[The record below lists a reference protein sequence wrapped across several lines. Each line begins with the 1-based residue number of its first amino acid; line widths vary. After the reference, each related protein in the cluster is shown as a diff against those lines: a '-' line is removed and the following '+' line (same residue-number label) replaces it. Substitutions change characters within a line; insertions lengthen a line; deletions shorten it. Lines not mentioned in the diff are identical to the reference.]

1 MTLSLTKKESQV
13 LDDVL
18 NYMIDYMQ
26 DRCWSTQDKLAFD
39 RIYLDSD
46 YIVDWWEAD
55 SYLYDDFDSPYM
67 EITK

>member
-1 MTLSLTKKESQV
+1 MKSYKVLYKEVMLHHFIVPAKSKKESEV

-39 RIYLDSD
+39 RIYSKLHG
-46 YIVDWWEAD
+46 A
-55 SYLYDDFDSPYM
+55 
-67 EITK
+67 KK